1 MCDYVDLI
9 TFLLLVGSQ
18 GVREAALAELRALV
32 AGVLRLFAHPP
43 TRLQNRLSTY
53 LNFLLITA
61 PVDPHFPTGPVL
73 EQDLRHADVVIAR
86 AMKKGSWSRNKAW
99 ALKFAQYA
107 RGACPHLVRALGL
120 RVAVMSNRVT
130 LAFLAN
136 VVRHRPKETTSVKAA
151 KRALNFLRSLCG
163 SPSLDEDPN
172 IRLLARAARNS
183 VARTVRQ
190 SPGMPVSFLRV
201 IYGVW
206 GSSRVWWQRMVA
218 LMALLGLCTVAR
230 GAEVVSCLREGM
242 AWVRH
247 DGTQVRSPYFV
258 PVLTA
263 GPLGPDPESRVKGFM
278 VLLPSRKNRQASPTW
293 IPVIATA
300 VISLMAVHVGWLDSV
315 RGPRCGCLFPA
326 RVSARRAGRRVYV
339 PASDH
344 NAAMSV
350 DSFRRL
356 LRQALVQCCG
366 ITQSQASQ
374 YGTHSLRIGAVEYL
388 RSVGVS
394 AEVRQQLGGWMSASS
409 ALGYLQL
416 PISAQFN
423 ILNTIFR

>member
-1 MCDYVDLI
+1 M
-9 TFLLLVGSQ
+9 
-18 GVREAALAELRALV
+18 REAALAELRALV
-32 AGVLRLFAHPP
+32 A
-43 TRLQNRLSTY
+43 
-53 LNFLLITA
+53 A
-61 PVDPHFPTGPVL
+61 PVDPHYPTGPVL
-73 EQDLRHADVVIAR
+73 EQDLKHADVVIAK

-99 ALKFAQYA
+99 ALKFAHYA
-107 RGACPHLVRALGL
+107 RGACPQLVRSLGL

-136 VVRHRPKETTSVKAA
+136 VIRHRPKETTSVKAA

-163 SPSLDEDPN
+163 SPPLDDDPN
-172 IRLLARAARNS
+172 VRLLARAACRS

-190 SPGMPVSFLRV
+190 SPGLPIAFLRA
-201 IYGVW
+201 IFTAW
-206 GSSRVWWQRMVA
+206 GSSDVWWQRMIA
-218 LMALLGLCTVAR
+218 LMALIGMCTVAR
-230 GAEVVSCLREGM
+230 GAEVVSCLREGL
-242 AWVRH
+242 AWVRP

-278 VLLPSRKNRQASPTW
+278 ILLPSRKNKQASPTW
-293 IPVIATA
+293 IPVVASA
-300 VISLMAVHVGWLDSV
+300 AISLLAVHVAWLDSV
-315 RGPRCGCLFPA
+315 RGTCCGSLFPA

-339 PASDH
+339 PAPCP

-356 LRQALVQCCG
+356 LRQAIAQCCNLAP
-366 ITQSQASQ
+366 TQAAQF
-374 YGTHSLRIGAVEYL
+374 GTHSLRIGAVEYL

-394 AEVRQQLGGWMSASS
+394 SELRQQLGGWMSASS

-423 ILNTIFR
+423 ILNNIFC